1 MYLCD
6 EVGVRHEELFSYVKN
21 CKNSSQLVLK
31 SQFGSF
37 LGDRRGFLV
46 FAAGAADLIVNT
58 GSAGLRV
65 R

>member
-6 EVGVRHEELFSYVKN
+6 EVGVRHEELFSDVEN
-21 CKNSSQLVLK
+21 CKNSSQLVLE
-31 SQFGSF
+31 SQFGSS
-37 LGDRRGFLV
+37 GDGRGRLV
-46 FAAGAADLIVNT
+46 CVAGAADLIVNT